1 MPVAPLSIC
10 NRLVL
15 IRIRNNRRVLFGI
28 GKLMNGVQVSH
39 EPSAH
44 ESGLAVRGDGWL
56 RSILPI
62 WLLH

>member
-1 MPVAPLSIC
+1 MGSAGSTENTQAL
-10 NRLVL
+10 
-15 IRIRNNRRVLFGI
+15 
-28 GKLMNGVQVSH
+28 NGVQVSH